1 MEQRDKSGPPSLAGI
16 LIVDKPVGMSSMD
29 AIRVVRRR
37 AGRAKCGHAGTLDP
51 LASGVLV
58 IGLGRAATREL
69 GRFMA
74 SEKRY
79 RTVVDLSAFTTTDD
93 REGER
98 REVDVGEPPSER
110 RVLAVLDTLT
120 GTVEQRPPAASA
132 VKVAGRRAYA
142 MQRRGEA
149 PELAAR
155 PVEVHAIEI
164 VRYRWPQLELDVRCG
179 KGTYIRS
186 LARDIGEALGTGGHC
201 ASLRRTAVGPF
212 TEDEAVA
219 LDDVPE
225 RLGEADVLPL
235 AEALARLE
243 AGPVSEQA
251 GS

>member
-1 MEQRDKSGPPSLAGI
+1 MEQRDKSGPASLTGI
-16 LIVDKPVGMSSMD
+16 LILDKPMGMSSMD
-29 AIRVVRRR
+29 AIRVVRRA

-58 IGLGRAATREL
+58 IGLGRSATREL

-74 SEKRY
+74 TEKRY
-79 RTVVDLSAFTTTDD
+79 RTVVDLSAFTSTDD

-98 REVDVGEPPSER
+98 REVDVADPPSAS
-110 RVLAVLDTLT
+110 RVRAVLDSFT
-120 GTVEQRPPAASA
+120 GTIQQRPPAASA

-142 MQRRGEA
+142 MQRRGEE

-155 PVEVHAIEI
+155 PVEIHAIEV
-164 VRYRWPQLELDVRCG
+164 VRYRWPQLELDVRCS

-201 ASLRRTAVGPF
+201 AGLRRMAVGPF

-219 LDDVPE
+219 LDDLPE
-225 RLGEADVLPL
+225 YLGESDVMPL
-235 AEALARLE
+235 EEALARLE
-243 AGPVSEQA
+243 AGSVSEQA